1 MNKHNVSPS
10 DTAPARPVAAR
21 ASAIAPVR
29 FELAV
34 GMVVLASVLA
44 ALVMVIELPGL
55 SVMWAV
61 LVYAG
66 MVVLLLR
73 HWPDQ
78 SQSLGVAN
86 CITLGRALV
95 VAVLAGAS
103 AGFPALAP
111 HTGVLVLMALVAL
124 VLDGVD
130 GWAARRWRCVSEFG
144 ARFDMEL
151 DAFLILVLCALLWVL
166 DRAGVWV
173 FAIGAMRYLF
183 VLAMRP
189 WPWLAAPLPPS
200 QRRKAVCVWQVGSL
214 LVCLLPGV
222 RGGFALFLLWAALAL
237 LVWSFAL
244 DVRWLHRQRAVS
256 AVGSFP

>member
-1 MNKHNVSPS
+1 MNKHNVSPPG
-10 DTAPARPVAAR
+10 TVPARPVAAR

-66 MVVLLLR
+66 MVVLVLR

-78 SQSLGVAN
+78 GQSLGVAN
-86 CITLGRALV
+86 RITLGRALV

-111 HTGVLVLMALVAL
+111 NTGVLALMALVAL

-130 GWAARRWRCVSEFG
+130 GWAARR
-144 ARFDMEL
+144 
-151 DAFLILVLCALLWVL
+151 
-166 DRAGVWV
+166 
-173 FAIGAMRYLF
+173 
-183 VLAMRP
+183 
-189 WPWLAAPLPPS
+189 
-200 QRRKAVCVWQVGSL
+200 
-214 LVCLLPGV
+214 
-222 RGGFALFLLWAALAL
+222 
-237 LVWSFAL
+237 
-244 DVRWLHRQRAVS
+244 
-256 AVGSFP
+256 

>member
-1 MNKHNVSPS
+1 MNKHNVSPPG
-10 DTAPARPVAAR
+10 TVPARPVAAR

-34 GMVVLASVLA
+34 GMVVLALVLA
-44 ALVMVIELPGL
+44 ALVVVIGLPGL

-86 CITLGRALV
+86 RITLGRALV

-111 HTGVLVLMALVAL
+111 NTGVLALMALVAL

-200 QRRKAVCVWQVGSL
+200 LRRKSVCVWQVGSL
-214 LVCLLPGV
+214 LLCLLPGV
-222 RGGFALFLLWAALAL
+222 RGSFALVLLGTALAL

-244 DVRWLHRQRAVS
+244 DVRWLQRQHAVS
-256 AVGSFP
+256 TVGSFP